1 MPQGKMQEYNSD
13 RGHGIILD
21 SETNQPIDVYANYI
35 DLKPGQVLK
44 EGQDVE
50 YDILNNRSSNLA
62 INVRILEES

>member
-1 MPQGKMQEYNSD
+1 MQEYNSD